1 MIHSGLYKKIRH
13 ILAQY
18 NHQHLYKVCDQYWIY
33 IKASHGSS
41 CYKCSTRFERKL
53 QNTFMITEQIEQIDL
68 IRTFSWVEIY
78 VCRRR
83 GNAAKFNTAIKLNC
97 KRSIHSHYVWLPR
110 NLHVKNTLFSGYFC
124 GVCVLAKDFQIS
136 FFEAVFFSQCLAVM
150 KFPKENDSILFIFI
164 ENFPSF

>member
-1 MIHSGLYKKIRH
+1 MRPILNLYKSEPWQFLLQMFNSFRAKV
-13 ILAQY
+13 AE
-18 NHQHLYKVCDQYWIY
+18 HLYDNWTDCLRVMAQK
-33 IKASHGSS
+33 IK
-41 CYKCSTRFERKL
+41 
-53 QNTFMITEQIEQIDL
+53 IDL